1 MLFPEVVINM
11 LLELLSKNE
20 MKSVQVKSLL
30 NPVLW
35 SEVFGKNMMERKHI
49 VMRNGEL

>member
-1 MLFPEVVINM
+1 
-11 LLELLSKNE
+11 

-30 NPVLW
+30 NPDLW

-49 VMRNGEL
+49 VMRDGELWERIIEDDETVFKYPLSL

>member
-11 LLELLSKNE
+11 LLELYSKNE
-20 MKSVQVKSLL
+20 IKSAQVKSLL

-35 SEVFGKNMMERKHI
+35 SEVFGKNVMERKH
-49 VMRNGEL
+49 VVRRDGEL